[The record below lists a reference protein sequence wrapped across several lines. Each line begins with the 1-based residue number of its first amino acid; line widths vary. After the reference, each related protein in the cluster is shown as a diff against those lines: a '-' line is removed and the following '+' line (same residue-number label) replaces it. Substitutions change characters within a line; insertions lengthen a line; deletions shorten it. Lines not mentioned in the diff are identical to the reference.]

1 MAPISLPGGP
11 EGRLSVSFRNTMRW
25 STSGL
30 TCWRPWPSSCGSGP
44 LWRPRACRGPLPT
57 RCPCS
62 STPRSLEAKSQELS
76 ALSTLLLTSL
86 SSHHRWDSPPGRWLP
101 ALGDKLRGPEH
112 KVPASAE
119 GAGTANMKL
128 TAAVTHLGTGT
139 LPPWKS
145 ITSSTKGVGPV
156 GQRPGLG
163 DEGGGTLAWPPIW
176 E

>member
-1 MAPISLPGGP
+1 MDTQRPSRA
-11 EGRLSVSFRNTMRW
+11 
-25 STSGL
+25 STF
-30 TCWRPWPSSCGSGP
+30 
-44 LWRPRACRGPLPT
+44 AHPLPFWLSKSLT
-57 RCPCS
+57 AHDWECS
-62 STPRSLEAKSQELS
+62 FTQFSPRSLEAKSQELS

-145 ITSSTKGVGPV
+145 ITSSIIDSPPSLFKSH
-156 GQRPGLG
+156 
-163 DEGGGTLAWPPIW
+163 TLKSWPLHSQIAHQGNKNHFLKTTISRLH
-176 E
+176 